1 VSFCP
6 PKSGAVCSKSE
17 IRYEGTLFAIDT
29 KDSTV
34 TLQNGASNACVVT
47 ARYLAP
53 ASQPPVPCEPAHTD
67 RELAHTDR
75 DVLSRRWQ
83 FAVPTVRSFGTE
95 DRPAP
100 SKIAASTEV
109 YEYIIFRGSD
119 IKDLQ
124 VRLPRPASGMVA
136 PAALSPDSSPP
147 PPCLPRLLQV
157 FENPTGGEEPPTAQV
172 PPAPAPAPA
181 PAAPYMTFSDRVK
194 DGGKEN
200 TSASDIT
207 TSADGASAPF
217 PWCLVDYVNPL
228 TPSWRWKQGTYWL
241 FAVFVWAYLWPFFET
256 ARELSAG
263 WMAAIVLRNLA
274 VELVWYGGY
283 HYLLYVRLVAP
294 TEAKFNPKFPKA
306 QQHRTDMFWTTIG
319 FLINSAVEIG
329 MLRLWATGR
338 IPLLDPVQHPWWC
351 LLWIPLV
358 PMTQDVHFFFN
369 HRMLHFKPLYKW
381 VHCKY
386 QRSIGMA
393 TKRH

>member
-1 VSFCP
+1 
-6 PKSGAVCSKSE
+6 
-17 IRYEGTLFAIDT
+17 
-29 KDSTV
+29 
-34 TLQNGASNACVVT
+34 
-47 ARYLAP
+47 
-53 ASQPPVPCEPAHTD
+53 
-67 RELAHTDR
+67 
-75 DVLSRRWQ
+75 
-83 FAVPTVRSFGTE
+83 
-95 DRPAP
+95 
-100 SKIAASTEV
+100 
-109 YEYIIFRGSD
+109 
-119 IKDLQ
+119 
-124 VRLPRPASGMVA
+124 
-136 PAALSPDSSPP
+136 
-147 PPCLPRLLQV
+147 LQV
-157 FENPTGGEEPPTAQV
+157 FENPTGGEEPPTAQA
-172 PPAPAPAPA
+172 PPAPAPAP
-181 PAAPYMTFSDRVK
+181 PAPYMAFSDRVK

-241 FAVFVWAYLWPFFET
+241 FAVFVWAYLWPSFET

>member
-1 VSFCP
+1 MSFCP

-147 PPCLPRLLQV
+147 ASPDFCRCSR
-157 FENPTGGEEPPTAQV
+157 TR
-172 PPAPAPAPA
+172 PAGR
-181 PAAPYMTFSDRVK
+181 TR
-194 DGGKEN
+194 
-200 TSASDIT
+200 
-207 TSADGASAPF
+207 
-217 PWCLVDYVNPL
+217 
-228 TPSWRWKQGTYWL
+228 R
-241 FAVFVWAYLWPFFET
+241 
-256 ARELSAG
+256 
-263 WMAAIVLRNLA
+263 
-274 VELVWYGGY
+274 
-283 HYLLYVRLVAP
+283 
-294 TEAKFNPKFPKA
+294 
-306 QQHRTDMFWTTIG
+306 QHR
-319 FLINSAVEIG
+319 SRRHRHRPR
-329 MLRLWATGR
+329 RLHTW
-338 IPLLDPVQHPWWC
+338 
-351 LLWIPLV
+351 
-358 PMTQDVHFFFN
+358 
-369 HRMLHFKPLYKW
+369 
-381 VHCKY
+381 
-386 QRSIGMA
+386 RSLTA
-393 TKRH
+393 

>member
-1 VSFCP
+1 MLTRVFLP
-6 PKSGAVCSKSE
+6 AETRGLTVCSKSE

-147 PPCLPRLLQV
+147 PPPPIFAGVR
-157 FENPTGGEEPPTAQV
+157 EPDRRGGAADSTG
-172 PPAPAPAPA
+172 PAGTGTGP
-181 PAAPYMTFSDRVK
+181 
-194 DGGKEN
+194 GG
-200 TSASDIT
+200 SIH
-207 TSADGASAPF
+207 G
-217 PWCLVDYVNPL
+217 
-228 TPSWRWKQGTYWL
+228 
-241 FAVFVWAYLWPFFET
+241 
-256 ARELSAG
+256 
-263 WMAAIVLRNLA
+263 VL
-274 VELVWYGGY
+274 
-283 HYLLYVRLVAP
+283 
-294 TEAKFNPKFPKA
+294 
-306 QQHRTDMFWTTIG
+306 
-319 FLINSAVEIG
+319 
-329 MLRLWATGR
+329 
-338 IPLLDPVQHPWWC
+338 
-351 LLWIPLV
+351 
-358 PMTQDVHFFFN
+358 
-369 HRMLHFKPLYKW
+369 
-381 VHCKY
+381 
-386 QRSIGMA
+386 
-393 TKRH
+393 